1 MYEYL
6 SHIKTEIIF
15 LIILTLKQ
23 RCFTKQKQ
31 LFSPPN
37 AVHSSFYV
45 NKYSRSPAVMVSSRH
60 CVIGWTPGNPPVTLL
75 YKHRDSECPVPSQV
89 TGEV

>member
-1 MYEYL
+1 ML
-6 SHIKTEIIF
+6 
-15 LIILTLKQ
+15 LIILTLKR

-37 AVHSSFYV
+37 AVHSYLYAM
-45 NKYSRSPAVMVSSRH
+45 NKRSRSPAVMVSSRH
-60 CVIGWTPGNPPVTLL
+60 CVISWTPDNPPVNLL
-75 YKHRDSECPVPSQV
+75 YSHRDSECPVPSQV